1 MIVVQTPL
9 RVSLFGGGTDFPAFF
24 TEEGGCVLSSAIDKS
39 IFITVKKRFDRK
51 LRVGYTRTEMVD
63 NLDEIKHELIREAL
77 RKTGITEGVEITTM
91 GDIPSAGSGLGSSS
105 TVTVGAL
112 HALYTFLGKNVSPDR
127 LACEACEIEIG
138 ILGKPIGVQD
148 QYIAAYGGFR
158 FMEFLPGGQI
168 LVEDVP
174 LHPSVKQQLDDNL
187 LLFFTGITRQA
198 DTILTEQNA
207 NIKERL
213 PILREMRSLAYA
225 ARDELRSG
233 NPDAVGYL
241 MHGNWKLKKQ
251 LASRISSDTI
261 DEMYDA
267 ARRAGAIGGKI
278 TGAGGGG
285 FLLLYVP
292 QEKQSSV
299 RASLSQ
305 LQELPF
311 QLEPDGSKVI
321 FYYQR
326 AFVSAHA
333 PARSGRV
340 KSDLQLPTL
349 VREPQHPLPDI
360 ERGLGRERISIRK
373 YIGELQNVLNVLPL
387 ANIVEVIRILHQA
400 RLNYRQVF
408 ILGNGGSASTAEHF
422 VCDLAKN
429 TKKDGWPHFRAIGLT
444 DNMAVFSAYAN
455 DEGYDNVFVEA
466 LANLIQPNDV
476 VLGISTS
483 GNSPNVI
490 KAIEFA
496 KRVGATTIGFTGLD
510 GGRLREWVDLNI
522 HVPSDCIEQV
532 EDVHLMLEHMIIT
545 TLRQIADREITTE
558 EAIPLLPSVVKEGAI
573 AGDLLMVEPEMTPEI
588 PMEERDRTSFELL
601 YAINRQLIRQV
612 DRHEMLKHILRL
624 AVEKVGAGSGSVLVL
639 DESGKVKVGS
649 VAYEGELHD
658 RSPDQLDGILEDG
671 LAGWV
676 ANHRQAVLV
685 PNTRED
691 PRWLLRRWDDNGSDS
706 RSAISVPLVTDNRLF
721 GVLTLV
727 HPKANGFATGDL
739 ALLEAV
745 AVCVSLNA
753 NNHSIVERT

>member
-1 MIVVQTPL
+1 MIVVQAPL
-9 RVSLFGGGTDFPAFF
+9 RVSLFGGGTDFPSFF
-24 TEEGGCVLSSAIDKS
+24 LEEGGCVLSSAIDKS
-39 IFITVKKRFDRK
+39 IFVTVKKRFDRK

-63 NLDEIKHELIREAL
+63 NLEDIQHELIREAL

-112 HALYTFLGKNVSPDR
+112 HALYTFLGENVSPER
-127 LACEACEIEIG
+127 LACEACEIEIDT
-138 ILGKPIGVQD
+138 LGKPIGVQD

-158 FMEFLPGGQI
+158 FMEFMPGGQI

-174 LHPSVKQQLDDNL
+174 LHPRLKQQLDDNL
-187 LLFFTGITRQA
+187 LLFFTGVTRQA
-198 DTILTEQNA
+198 ETILTEQQA
-207 NIKERL
+207 NINDRL

-233 NPDAVGYL
+233 NLDAVGSL

-261 DEMYDA
+261 DEMYAA
-267 ARRAGAIGGKI
+267 ARRAGALGGKI

-292 QEKQSSV
+292 QEKQSAV
-299 RASLSQ
+299 RTSLNG
-305 LQELPF
+305 LRELPF

-326 AFVSAHA
+326 TLTRAHA
-333 PARSGRV
+333 PTRLGREE
-340 KSDLQLPTL
+340 SDLQWPTL
-349 VREPQHPLPDI
+349 VHEHQHPLPEI
-360 ERGLGRERISIRK
+360 EVDSEGERISIRN
-373 YIGELQNVLNVLPL
+373 YIGELQSVLNALPL
-387 ANIVEVIRILHQA
+387 TAIIKTVRILHAA
-400 RLNYRQVF
+400 RLNQRQVF

-429 TKKDGWPHFRAIGLT
+429 TKKDGWPHFRAMGLT

-455 DEGYDNVFVEA
+455 DEGYENVFAEA
-466 LANLIQPNDV
+466 LANLVQPGDV

-496 KRVGATTIGFTGLD
+496 KKVGATTIGFTGLD
-510 GGRLREWVDLNI
+510 GGQLGELVDLNI

-545 TLRQIADREITTE
+545 TLRQIADQAMTTE
-558 EAIPLLPSVVKEGAI
+558 DSIQLISSVVKESVI
-573 AGDLLMVEPEMTPEI
+573 ASDPLMVEPEMTTEI
-588 PMEERDRTSFELL
+588 PAADRDRTSLDLL

-612 DRHEMLKHILRL
+612 DLREMLKCILQL
-624 AVEKVGAGSGSVLVL
+624 TVEKVGAGSGSVLVL
-639 DESGKVKVGS
+639 DESGKLKEGS
-649 VAYEGELHD
+649 VAYAGELHD
-658 RSPDQLDGILEDG
+658 CSPEQFDGILEDG

-676 ANHRQAVLV
+676 SSHRQAVLV

-691 PRWLLRRWDDNGSDS
+691 PRWLLRSWDDSGGDP
-706 RSAISVPLVTDNRLF
+706 RSAISVPLTAEDRLL

-727 HPKANGFATGDL
+727 HPKANGFAAEDL
-739 ALLEAV
+739 NLLEAV
-745 AVCVSLNA
+745 AVCVSLNSR
-753 NNHSIVERT
+753 NHAIVEQI